1 MQGLHR
7 FAFFTFVLVLLV
19 MPARAAFAQSAGSMS
34 GIVQDPSGSSV
45 PGAHITVKN
54 LETNAEYQTVSSES
68 GNFSFPS
75 LVAGNYEL
83 KVAANGF
90 RPSLVAQVAVHVG
103 VIASVRVP
111 LELEST
117 AEQITVLA
125 DGHQAINTVSAELNA
140 IVDRRQMSDLPT
152 AGREA
157 MSLLRLQAG
166 VAVPSGID
174 HLAGLIHGLRGNMTN
189 ITRDGINIQDN
200 IQRGS
205 LFAIGRPTLDEIAE
219 FSIALGTINL
229 ESGTGAAQ
237 VKMVTRSGTNEF
249 HGSLFEFHRNK
260 ALNANSFFN
269 NQSGTSKAAQI
280 ENRFGGSV
288 GGPMVI
294 PNVYSGRDRTFFFA
308 AIEVSRE
315 PGEASRERTVWT
327 PDARNGIFK
336 YVGANGSLQ
345 QVNLLQ
351 IAPHFK
357 TINPITSDLLNQT
370 PLPNSGNEGD
380 GRNTQG
386 YRFLSKAMNKGQ
398 RVAVRI
404 DHKLSERALGGQHWL
419 EIVMT
424 DRRVLNRP
432 DIDRNLDAAF
442 PSGQF
447 RYFDARTNLAAVAIH
462 STFGPHTYNE
472 LRVGMHRPPAW
483 FARESDDPRGW
494 TIQFPIGNSPQE
506 PTELTSYSNSP
517 VYQLTDNFSLV
528 KRNHRFNFGGE
539 VRSTSASLW
548 DLRGTVPSIALG
560 SHPENSDGLLK
571 SMFPGLINDSD
582 FTNAQRHYA
591 MLVGLLNSASRT
603 FNVGNLEKTP
613 SFVPGASSYRL
624 ERYRELNLY
633 ITDQWNW
640 RPNFSWNF
648 GLRYEL
654 VFPPSIVSGGAL
666 MPEELDGLRVMS
678 GRSGAIYPNL
688 VLAGPREGRPF
699 WNLDKNNFAPFVGF
713 AYQPHLRSGIGRW
726 LLGEGTTSIRGG
738 YTISYT
744 RDGFSVMDQVLMANQ
759 GLQQTVSTPPLV
771 GVLTDTGVP
780 IEIPG
785 FKIPI
790 SDTETYERTNGMG
803 GFSAYDRNL
812 RTPYVQQWSFGIER
826 ELPGRIAIEARY
838 VGNHAQALLR
848 GANLNEV
855 DIFENGFLQEFQNA
869 RRNLELNGGTSFQPG
884 GPGTLPLPI
893 FSTLFAGLPSGVGF
907 TNTGFIQQ
915 LNIGE
920 AGGLAS
926 ELANSRTFRDNRAN
940 LPANLFKPYPNLNFA
955 RYTSNASHSTYNA
968 LHLETRRRV
977 TTGLLIQTNYT
988 FSKTL
993 TDGETPGVD
1002 NYRTLRNRSIEKH
1015 RADWDIT
1022 HTFNANYLYDLPT
1035 GPGRRFSSNSA
1046 FIGKLLEGWQISGL
1060 VSWHTSPY
1068 KTFTSRRLTVNQVAK
1083 MMPVPIG
1090 NAVETIRRNIGVFRT
1105 PQGVFWINPELLN
1118 IAVDATTGLATSSR
1132 LKPGLFRHPEAGEI
1146 GYLGEGMFKSP
1157 RFFQA
1162 DFSLIKKTRVSETAN
1177 VEFRAEFFNFFNN
1190 ANFIV
1195 PQANL
1200 DLDSSQFGRIT
1211 DTYPARLVQ
1220 LTMRVTW

>member
-1 MQGLHR
+1 MQELHR
-7 FAFFTFVLVLLV
+7 FAVFTFVLASFVV
-19 MPARAAFAQSAGSMS
+19 PARAAFAQTAGSMS
-34 GIVQDPSGSSV
+34 GVVQDPSGSSV
-45 PGAHITVKN
+45 PGVHITVKN
-54 LETNAEYQTVSSES
+54 LETNAEYQTVSSQF
-68 GNFSFPS
+68 GDFSFPS
-75 LVAGNYEL
+75 LVAGNYKL
-83 KVAANGF
+83 KVAAPGF
-90 RPSLVAQVAVHVG
+90 RTALVPQVAVHVG
-103 VIASVRVP
+103 VSASVRVP
-111 LELEST
+111 LEVEST
-117 AEQITVLA
+117 TEQITVLA
-125 DGHQAINTVSAELNA
+125 DGHQTINTVSAELNA

-174 HLAGLIHGLRGNMTN
+174 HFAGLIHGLRGNMTN

-219 FSIALGTINL
+219 FSIALGTINP

-237 VKMVTRSGTNEF
+237 VKMVTRSGSNEF

-260 ALNANSFFN
+260 ALNANSFFS
-269 NQSGTSKAAQI
+269 NQNGTSKAAQI

-294 PNVYSGRDRTFFFA
+294 PNVYAGRDRTFFFA

-315 PGEASRERTVWT
+315 PGQTARERTVWT
-327 PDARNGIFK
+327 QDARAGIFK
-336 YVGANGSLQ
+336 YLGANGNVQ

-351 IAPHFK
+351 IAPNFK

-370 PLPNSGNEGD
+370 PVPNSGTAGD

-398 RVAVRI
+398 RVAVRV
-404 DHKLSERALGGQHWL
+404 DHKLSDRALGGQHWL

-432 DIDRNLDAAF
+432 DIGRNLDAAF
-442 PSGQF
+442 PGGQF

-462 STFGPHTYNE
+462 STFGPHTSNE
-472 LRVGMHRPPAW
+472 LRAGMHRPPAW
-483 FARESDDPRGW
+483 LARESDDPRGW
-494 TIQFPIGNSPQE
+494 TIQFPIGDSPQQ

-517 VYQLTDNFSLV
+517 VYQLTDNFSSV
-528 KRNHRFNFGGE
+528 KQNHRFNLGGE

-548 DLRGTVPSIALG
+548 DLRGTVPSITLG
-560 SHPENSDGLLK
+560 SHAENSDGLLK
-571 SMFPGLINDSD
+571 SLFPGLINDLD
-582 FTNAQRHYA
+582 FSNARKHYA
-591 MLVGLLNSASRT
+591 LLVGLLNSASQT
-603 FNVGNLEKTP
+603 FNVGDLDRAP
-613 SFVPGASSYRL
+613 AFVPGAASYRL

-633 ITDQWNW
+633 IADQLHW

-654 VFPPSIVSGGAL
+654 VLPLRIVKGGAL
-666 MPEELDGLRVMS
+666 MPENELDALCVAA
-678 GRSGAIYPNL
+678 GRSGPIYPNL
-688 VLAGPREGRPF
+688 VLAGPGEGRPF
-699 WNLDKNNFAPFVGF
+699 WSLDKNNFAPFVGF
-713 AYQPHLRSGIGRW
+713 AYQPNFRPGIARW
-726 LLGEGTTSIRGG
+726 LLGEGKTSIRGG

-744 RDGFSVMDQVLMANQ
+744 RDGFSVFDEVLRANQ
-759 GLQQTVSTPPLV
+759 GLQQTKTTTLTGILSPEVRIATPEF
-771 GVLTDTGVP
+771 T
-780 IEIPG
+780 
-785 FKIPI
+785 IPI
-790 SDTETYERTNGMG
+790 SDAEIYERTSGEG
-803 GFSAYDRNL
+803 GFSAYDPNL
-812 RTPYVQQWSFGIER
+812 RTPYVQQWSLGIER

-869 RRNLELNGGTSFQPG
+869 RTNLHLNGGTSFQPV
-884 GPGTLPLPI
+884 GPGTIPLPI
-893 FSTLFAGLPSGVGF
+893 FSALFKGLPSDAGF
-907 TNTGFIQQ
+907 SNTVFIQQ
-915 LNIGE
+915 LNTGE

-926 ELANSRTFRDNRAN
+926 QLAYMRTYRNNRAN
-940 LPANLFKPYPNLNFA
+940 LPANFFKPYPNLNFA

-968 LHLETRRRV
+968 FQLETRRRF
-977 TTGLLIQTNYT
+977 TTGLSVQTNYT

-993 TDGETPGVD
+993 TDGENPGVD
-1002 NYRTLRNRSIEKH
+1002 NYRTTRNKSIEKH

-1035 GPGRRFSSNSA
+1035 GPGHHLSSNIR
-1046 FIGKLLEGWQISGL
+1046 FIRKLLEGWQIAGL

-1068 KTFTSRRLTVNQVAK
+1068 KTFTSKRLTVNQVAK

-1118 IAVDATTGLATSSR
+1118 IAVDARTGLATSSR
-1132 LKPGLFRHPEAGEI
+1132 LKPGLFRHPDAGEI
-1146 GYLGEGMFKSP
+1146 GYLGEGMFKTP
-1157 RFFQA
+1157 RFFQT

-1195 PQANL
+1195 AQANL
-1200 DLDSSQFGRIT
+1200 DLDSPQFGRIA